1 MLGGARCLNASPRS
15 SAAVRGPIWGPDTI
29 FVVRPRYLLVLL
41 AVSGIA
47 LAAAVVAVVRAKHD
61 ADSGDSGVVTAP
73 AGPRFDG
80 AVLPSGAPVP
90 RVELR
95 DQDGRPATTAGQRG
109 GPLVVAL
116 LYTGCGSC
124 QVIAQQLKGALDDLR
139 RPVPA
144 LAISLDPSRDSPA
157 RARAFLADVGLT
169 GRMRFLLGSRREL
182 APAWRGFA
190 ARPRHG
196 SLGQQVR
203 LALVDAR
210 GIQRVAFPPAQATPE
225 RIAHDLRALGA
236 R

>member
-1 MLGGARCLNASPRS
+1 M
-15 SAAVRGPIWGPDTI
+15 RGPIWGPDTI
-29 FVVRPRYLLVLL
+29 FVVRPRYLLALL

-73 AGPRFDG
+73 AGSRFDG
-80 AVLPSGAPVP
+80 AVLPSGAP
-90 RVELR
+90 
-95 DQDGRPATTAGQRG
+95 RPATTAGQRG
-109 GPLVVAL
+109 RPLVVAL

-182 APAWRGFA
+182 ARAWRGFA

-203 LALVDAR
+203 LVLVDAR
-210 GIQRVAFPPAQATPE
+210 GIQRVAFPAAQATPE
-225 RIAHDLRALGA
+225 RIARDLRALGA

>member
-1 MLGGARCLNASPRS
+1 M
-15 SAAVRGPIWGPDTI
+15 RGPIWGPDTI
-29 FVVRPRYLLVLL
+29 FVVRPRYLLALL

-73 AGPRFDG
+73 ASSRFDG
-80 AVLPSGAPVP
+80 AVLTPGAPVP

-95 DQDGRPATTAGQRG
+95 DQDGRPATTAGQHGR
-109 GPLVVAL
+109 PLVVAL

-144 LAISLDPSRDSPA
+144 LAISLDPSRDTPA
-157 RARAFLADVGLT
+157 RARAFLADVALT

-182 APAWRGFA
+182 ARAWPGFA
-190 ARPRHG
+190 ARPPHG
-196 SLGQQVR
+196 PLERQVR
-203 LALVDAR
+203 LVLVDAH
-210 GIQRVAFPPAQATPE
+210 GIQRVAFPAAQATPE

>member
-1 MLGGARCLNASPRS
+1 M
-15 SAAVRGPIWGPDTI
+15 RGPIWGPDTI
-29 FVVRPRYLLVLL
+29 FVVRPRYLLALL

-73 AGPRFDG
+73 AGSRFDG

-95 DQDGRPATTAGQRG
+95 DQDGRPAATAGQRG
-109 GPLVVAL
+109 RPLVVAL

-157 RARAFLADVGLT
+157 RARAFLAKVGLT
-169 GRMRFLLGSRREL
+169 ARMRFLLGSRREL
-182 APAWRGFA
+182 ARAWRGFA
-190 ARPRHG
+190 ARPRHR
-196 SLGQQVR
+196 SPEQQVR
-203 LALVDAR
+203 LVLVDAR